1 MTVSSLVSA
10 VTFDCDGSSTNFACP
25 FRVLDSAEV
34 ACYLITESTGAAAL
48 LTNGVDFTVTNV
60 GEPNAVVTTATAYS
74 TAYQL
79 RAVRVTQ
86 RVQPTDYRE
95 GDPLP
100 AESHERALDR
110 LTHIVQEIDSALSR
124 AFVAPEPETGVTLP
138 AAADRANKLLGFGS
152 AGAPVVSTIT
162 LAQME
167 AAVFSFV
174 NATGNNA
181 ASILYS
187 PGFSGSV
194 SRATSTRLQ
203 DRISVLD
210 FGGDATGAG
219 DSSAAFTAA
228 AATGRIVWRP
238 KGSYLRGATLRTYS
252 TDGFEGVLWVGNGN
266 TNNSDDPLFVASR
279 DVDDTGSGNAHSF
292 TDSSIYTRTGGI
304 SHNSY
309 DDRTKTVAAGAS
321 AHHASYQ
328 VGTEFAISGGGTF
341 GYLYSFVTSPTIS
354 AGTLSNYYGLLVNAP
369 TVTGTGAV
377 TNCYGMYLPLGFGK
391 GGFGFNPATGVVLA
405 INNESQ
411 AMIYSRGPVQGQDGL
426 IAGNGAGTS
435 YAPVKTIDAVTNAGT
450 AVGIRLQ
457 QVGTQQLDL
466 EIPAGQT
473 HAVMSN
479 AAGEVLR
486 VTAAKAVIFQP
497 ATTAP
502 SLTVN
507 GQLVLTPTSDTNLRI
522 SYRGSDGVT
531 RVANIALA

>member
-10 VTFDCDGSSTNFACP
+10 VTFDCDGSSVNFACP
-25 FRVLDSAEV
+25 FRVLDSTEV
-34 ACYLITESTGAAAL
+34 VCYLITESTGVATE

-79 RAVRVTQ
+79 RAVRETQ

-138 AAADRANKLLGFGS
+138 AAADRANKMLGFGS
-152 AGAPVVSTIT
+152 GGAPVVSTIT

-187 PGFSGSV
+187 PGYSGSV

-238 KGSYLRGATLRTYS
+238 KGSYLRGAATRTYS
-252 TDGFEGVLWVGNGN
+252 TDGFEGVLWIGNGII
-266 TNNSDDPLFVASR
+266 NNSDDPQLVVSR

-292 TDSSIYTRTGGI
+292 SDSSVYTRTGDI

-309 DDRTKTVAAGAS
+309 DDRTKTVAAGAT

-341 GYLYSFVTSPTIS
+341 GNLFSFVTAPTIS
-354 AGTLSNYYGLLVNAP
+354 AGTLTNYYGLLVNAP
-369 TVTGTGAV
+369 TVTGSGAV
-377 TNCYGMYLPLGFGK
+377 TNCYGVYFPLGYGK
-391 GGFGFNPATGVVLA
+391 GGSGFNPATGVVLA

-411 AMIYSRGPVQGQDGL
+411 AMVYSRGPVQGQDGL

-435 YAPVKTIDAVTNAGT
+435 YVNVKTIDAVTNAGT
-450 AVGIRLQ
+450 LAGLRLSQ
-457 QVGTQQLDL
+457 TGTQRLDI
-466 EIPAGQT
+466 EIPASQT
-473 HAVMSN
+473 HATVSN
-479 AAGEVLR
+479 AAG
-486 VTAAKAVIFQP
+486 VIMKLNADRSIVYTMP
-497 ATTAP
+497 TTMPTLA
-502 SLTVN
+502 N
-507 GQLVLTPTSDTNLRI
+507 GEGAFAQTSDVNLRY
-522 SYRGSDGVT
+522 SYRGSDGT
-531 RVANIALA
+531 LRSINWTIA